1 MVVLRG
7 GGLLLMSEVPL
18 YSKLRPRTALRSCRK
33 AGRMSKR
40 TTLGAVRVLYCERP
54 LCIQY
59 WHTIEGPYSS
69 LADSRSG
76 PSVRIHSYEQAP
88 AFVIVN
94 YKFEL
99 TPSMERTRMA
109 ARAFS

>member
-7 GGLLLMSEVPL
+7 GYERGTPVLEIEATQ
-18 YSKLRPRTALRSCRK
+18 RPGFYMTASRT
-33 AGRMSKR
+33 SKR